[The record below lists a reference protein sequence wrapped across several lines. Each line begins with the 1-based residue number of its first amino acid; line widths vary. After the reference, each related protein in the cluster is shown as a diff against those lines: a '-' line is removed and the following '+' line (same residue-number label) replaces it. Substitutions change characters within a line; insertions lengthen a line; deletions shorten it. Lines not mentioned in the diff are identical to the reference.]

1 MVGFSAVLD
10 GAEFTAFR
18 EHVDAWVPV
27 ESPPLIMCVA
37 PAARLVWPVASVEVA
52 DPGMLVHVEP
62 SYGSSSPR
70 PAPTGAG
77 LFMCGSSIACR
88 PVGLGDMG
96 AESLWIAGGEY
107 GGVMPAVSLPPRVAR
122 GHTDRPVLPRPQPV
136 RS

>member
-52 DPGMLVHVEP
+52 DPGTLIHVELLV
-62 SYGSSSPR
+62 SSSVPR

-88 PVGLGDMG
+88 PVGVGDMG
-96 AESLWIAGGEY
+96 AGPWWIAGG
-107 GGVMPAVSLPPRVAR
+107 
-122 GHTDRPVLPRPQPV
+122 D
-136 RS
+136 